1 MSKYISKILL
11 LLISGCFITLNA
23 ADAPRPSGTVTDK
36 YGNPL
41 FGAVVYDE
49 KGKSVGTTD
58 IDGKFEV
65 FGDVADQKLRFTYL
79 GYKTVEAAFTDSM
92 TVVLDYDIHKSNQKI
107 NLGNREVER
116 QDFGGSADVAV
127 GETLD
132 RQPVARFTS
141 AFAGNFPSL
150 TVLERA
156 GQTEITLEQ
165 FNYYIRG
172 LSDPHSNSPLIIIDG
187 TICYPGTEDETLA
200 YLTTSEI
207 ESVSVLKD
215 AASQALYGGQ
225 GLNGVMVVTTK
236 RGTAGKMRVNAYLDF
251 SMSNLSVTPH
261 FMDSYNYALLRN
273 EAAKNDGF
281 GSYYFFSPE
290 QIAGFKEGTNKYEYP
305 NNDWRNM
312 FMRKHVFMQR
322 AAFDL
327 QGGSEWV
334 NYYVNGNIMH
344 QGGTFNVEDN
354 SYRFKRG
361 EYNNSYSPN
370 TNYFWANFRSNVEAK
385 ICSWLST
392 RVNLSGNVKKQHTP
406 YAGSLKDI
414 YSHFFYTPPTIYGPV
429 TPIFYDEEGNVDDF
443 YDYPGDQ
450 PVVTEHYTDNAFAQ
464 INRTGFSDNM
474 ETNINASVALN
485 INLDVVTKGL
495 SLSGVFGYH
504 SFMRK
509 IDSQYTTYRRYLW
522 DHENG
527 SWSFNRY
534 GATDETNLKSTV
546 NKSSYSNINYRGY
559 INYNRTFG
567 GVHAVQAQAFAYL
580 EKFDGELTTNAL
592 VDNLPYKFL
601 NSGFDVSY
609 TYDHRYSIRGVWTRS
624 ASDLFARNARW
635 QSLPAVSL
643 AWNLSNEPYMRAA
656 KKYLSNALFRFSI
669 GKTGSTRV
677 GDTTGRYV
685 FDDQVEFKTSGGLLY
700 AKHPLVTEIAIGNP
714 LLHPENMKKWNF
726 GVDLGLFNMV
736 HLSFDVFRER
746 MDDWIIRNTLD
757 IPEYQGA
764 ALNVYPVTNTG
775 IYENRG
781 WEATI
786 NVGKVFKNWEFSVG
800 GFLSYNRNK
809 IVYQAEEDRGEG
821 YVYPKRAEGFEAG
834 QAFGYLVDYSNGN
847 GFFNFPEE
855 LANAPTYTFGNPR
868 LGDLKYVDLNEDG
881 MIDEKDM
888 APIGSGGIPRWN
900 FGFNG
905 YFRYGN
911 VDLSFMFQGVGGYRR
926 LSYGSGFLETGY
938 DGLFSPL
945 HQHAWTAERWAN
957 GEEIR
962 YPALSYQAG
971 TNTQSNSFYVLN
983 RSYLR
988 LKQAEVGYYLPLKF
1002 TRKFRCQRFK
1012 IFLSGNNLLTF
1023 NKLPKGLNSDPEQ
1036 DYYTL
1041 PAFRTYNIG
1050 IRATF

>member
-1 MSKYISKILL
+1 MIKYISKILL
-11 LLISGCFITLNA
+11 LLVAVCHITVDA
-23 ADAPRPSGTVTDK
+23 AEVARPMGFVTDE
-36 YGNPL
+36 YGNPI

-49 KGKSVGTTD
+49 NGKSVGTTNV
-58 IDGKFEV
+58 DGKFEV
-65 FGDVADQKLRFTYL
+65 YGDVVDKPISVAYIGYETVNTTYR
-79 GYKTVEAAFTDSM
+79 DSVV
-92 TVVLDYDIHKSNQKI
+92 VVLPFDLHRKNQKI

-116 QDFGGSADVAV
+116 QDFGGAADVAL

-150 TVLERA
+150 SVMEQP
-156 GQTEITLEQ
+156 GQTELSLEQ

-172 LSDPHSNSPLIIIDG
+172 LSDPHANAPLIVIDG
-187 TICYPGTEDETLA
+187 TICYPGTEAETLA

-215 AASQALYGGQ
+215 VTSQALYGGQ

-251 SMSNLSVTPH
+251 SMSELSVTPH

-281 GSYYFFSPE
+281 GNYYFFSPE
-290 QIAGFKEGTNKYEYP
+290 QLEGFKEGTNKYDFP
-305 NNDWRNM
+305 NNDWRSM
-312 FMRKHVFMQR
+312 FMRRHVFTQR

-334 NYYVNGNIMH
+334 NYYVNGNILH
-344 QGGTFNVEDN
+344 EGGTFNVEDN

-361 EYNNSYSPN
+361 DYNNSYSPN

-392 RVNLSGNVKKQHTP
+392 RVNLSGNLKKHHTP

-429 TPIFYDEEGNVDDF
+429 TPVFYDEEGNVDDF
-443 YDYPGDQ
+443 YDYPPDQ

-474 ETNINASVALN
+474 ETNINASVMLD
-485 INLDVVTKGL
+485 INLDMLTKGL
-495 SLSGVFGYH
+495 HVSGVFGYH
-504 SFMRK
+504 SFMNK
-509 IDSQYTTYRRYLW
+509 KDSQYTTYRRYLW

-527 SWSFNRY
+527 AWSFNRY
-534 GATDETNLKSTV
+534 GSSEESNLMSTTSR
-546 NKSSYSNINYRGY
+546 SSYSNINYRAY
-559 INYNRTFG
+559 VDYNRTFA
-567 GVHAVQAQAFAYL
+567 GVHAVQAQGFAYL

-592 VDNLPYKFL
+592 VDNLPYKFI

-609 TYDHRYSIRGVWTRS
+609 TFDHRYGIRGVWSRS
-624 ASDLFARNARW
+624 ASDLFARSARW
-635 QSLPAVSL
+635 QSLPALSL
-643 AWNLSNEPYMRAA
+643 SWNLSNEPFMRKAR
-656 KKYLSNALFRFSI
+656 KYLSNALFRYSI

-685 FDDQVEFKTSGGLLY
+685 FDDQVSFATGGGLIY
-700 AKHPLVTEIAIGNP
+700 AKHPLVTEVAIGNP

-726 GVDLGLFNMV
+726 GVDLGFMNWV
-736 HLSFDVFRER
+736 NISFDLFREK

-764 ALNVYPVTNTG
+764 SLSVYPVTNTG
-775 IYENRG
+775 IYENKG
-781 WEATI
+781 WEVTLNI
-786 NVGKVFKNWEFSVG
+786 GHNFRNWEFSVG
-800 GFLSYNRNK
+800 GYVAYNKNK

-834 QAFGYLVDYSNGN
+834 QTFGYLVDYSNGN
-847 GFFNFPEE
+847 GFFNFQEE
-855 LANAPTYTFGNPR
+855 LDNAPVYTFGNPR
-868 LGDLKYVDLNEDG
+868 LGDLKFIDLNEDG
-881 MIDEKDM
+881 QIDEKDM
-888 APIGSGGIPRWN
+888 GPIGTGRIPRWN

-905 YFRYGN
+905 YFRYHDF
-911 VDLSFMFQGVGGYRR
+911 DLSFMFQGVGGYRR
-926 LSYGSGFLETGY
+926 LSYGAGFLETGY

-945 HQHAWTAERWAN
+945 HQYAWTAERWAN

-988 LKQAEVGYYLPLKF
+988 LKQVELGYYLPRSI
-1002 TRKFRCQRFK
+1002 TRKFHCQKFK
-1012 IFLSGNNLLTF
+1012 IFLSGNNLFTWH
-1023 NKLPKGLNSDPEQ
+1023 KLPKGLDGDPEQ
-1036 DYYTL
+1036 DFYIL

-1050 IRATF
+1050 IRTTF